1 MYCCIYLYLCL
12 SIVHAIYNLH
22 PSPIA
27 TSFILRANNL
37 LEIDVKAMSKELLE
51 LYKTIYKTETLN
63 NKSEVKKIMYW
74 KLCVSNF
81 CISTFFRRCYL
92 DLVESNKAKV
102 NRNSCIGNQFSEM
115 VILVNKLFIGYDL
128 CNVFFICRCNSLRY
142 DFALPL
148 SKTLGTSREKI
159 A

>member
-1 MYCCIYLYLCL
+1 M
-12 SIVHAIYNLH
+12 
-22 PSPIA
+22 
-27 TSFILRANNL
+27 
-37 LEIDVKAMSKELLE
+37 
-51 LYKTIYKTETLN
+51 
-63 NKSEVKKIMYW
+63 
-74 KLCVSNF
+74 SNF

-102 NRNSCIGNQFSEM
+102 NKSGCIGNQFCEL

-128 CNVFFICRCNSLRY
+128 CNVFFICRCNSLSY